1 MHVDQDEVI
10 DIALL
15 YEAGLGR
22 QYDDA
27 GLNYWIDT
35 YEYTPIDVIAYN
47 FLASEEF
54 TIEFG
59 PAYAIETE
67 FFVDAMYDNVLSRD
81 PDPAGFNYWVNLL
94 DSGAADRDDVL
105 IYFSQ
110 SQENYSQSPYVYE
123 LYEVAPGFWDF

>member
-1 MHVDQDEVI
+1 MHIYQDEVI

-35 YEYTPIDVIAYN
+35 YEYMPIDVIAYN
-47 FLASEEF
+47 FLVSEEF

-67 FFVDAMYDNVLSRD
+67 YFIDAMYDNVLGRD
-81 PDPAGFNYWVNLL
+81 PDPAGFNFWVNLL
-94 DSGAADRDDVL
+94 DSGASDRDDVL
-105 IYFSQ
+105 IAFSQ

-123 LYEVAPGFWDF
+123 LHEVAPGFWDF